1 MGVGRVFLPR
11 AQRVMGSCRRVVSGL
26 VLLSGVIS
34 AGTLLAWLLASQVHP
49 PATAVLA
56 MRPNTAVALLLSA
69 ALHQSGSGAGRRG
82 ARLAAVSAGLGTL
95 IGSATLGEY
104 VTGRDWGIDQLLIR
118 LGIVDLAGPAP
129 ARMAVTSALA
139 LTLLGGGMLALLD
152 GRRPGRPAR
161 IWAGQVLALLALA
174 VTLVRLYGLIY

>member
-26 VLLSGVIS
+26 ILLSGVIS

-49 PATAVLA
+49 QVTAVLA
-56 MRPNTAVALLLSA
+56 MRPNAAVALLLLSA
-69 ALHQSGSGAGRRG
+69 ALHQLSSGAGRRG
-82 ARLAAVSAGLGTL
+82 VRLVAVSAGLGTL

-118 LGIVDLAGPAP
+118 L
-129 ARMAVTSALA
+129 
-139 LTLLGGGMLALLD
+139 
-152 GRRPGRPAR
+152 
-161 IWAGQVLALLALA
+161 
-174 VTLVRLYGLIY
+174 